1 MKNYINKSILKLQKD
16 RDNNRLVIFVG
27 AGVSANS
34 GCPSWSRL
42 IDKFADELG
51 IASEDRKES
60 IEYYL
65 KIPQFYYIERGQKEY
80 FDFIQQNMDSSNILP
95 NDIDRQIFR
104 LKPHTVI
111 TTNFDDLL
119 EKTVKSGGLFYAT
132 VRQDSDLPYAQTEK
146 MIIKMHGDEGL
157 KNIVLKED
165 DYLSYSKNFPLIEN
179 YIKGLFSTK
188 TILFVGYSAEDIDF
202 KIIFKWVKDHLD
214 GHFQPAYMLEIGKE
228 KDRIDFN
235 YYKNRGINILYY
247 DEIENDAN
255 LLVKKRG
262 YTNKL
267 QGKGENLLNF
277 LYYIN
282 EYNGDD
288 KSDILMRIYNKVSV
302 LEKWNYIDKD
312 KIIERLK
319 DIEDENIIMDERT
332 LNFSKD
338 ESMKIGEKL
347 HKLLYEYKSLKLQY
361 KKVKEKCKEKQTK
374 EEFEKLEKELD
385 YIESKKLNLLDKE
398 LLKKIIKILY
408 KSGITSIGLNGKDII
423 DFKEDLEILQ
433 ENSKDEFA
441 ELLNEFEYKQLND
454 RLKYYLKDN
463 NDKYGAEVQYL
474 KKAYYLCKINN
485 FVESYEILK
494 DLSGYCLTT
503 NNYLYFF
510 IAQFNIIQLKE
521 FIRVKKILLYDE
533 NEKLYYQNILKEINY
548 TKGEDLYNNLVENKK
563 EIEPIKDL
571 NNFRYFYKKFCRFED
586 IVIQISN
593 QKRNIIK
600 GGLSVN
606 NYLDKMRVE
615 MEDMI
620 NYIERNY
627 IIVYPYREIK
637 YLYLL
642 FIKSNFINYSIPD
655 TTSFG
660 ISVYKLKS
668 INRFILLII
677 IKYIKIKDLE
687 NLLDENDIEKINIES
702 TGIKYLIKVLQN
714 ILEAAKNNII
724 SRFNFENVISFYDA
738 ISNSILLL
746 SKTDIQEE
754 GYTEIINIF
763 NEFIKLD
770 FLSTDSFNKFLDFI
784 ISGFNERKYK
794 DVQQIL
800 NVLETYIICL
810 SDEKTT
816 PRYNQVILFNDRFFK
831 QLTIIVND
839 LDKEAKLT
847 TNRQIKYIV
856 ERKLKEINKEKN
868 LDDSLKNI
876 IYYFLFTIYKIVD
889 EDVKKEIENMAR
901 DIKSI
906 IQNKSNKKEYIDF
919 MYNALMS
926 NIIVYDSNEQV
937 EFIKDIMEYFSTLEN
952 ENIKDELMRYTVDLI
967 VNNKIKYENIANL
980 VQLLK
985 MEFDMFSFFVD
996 KDKFDYTKFE
1006 IEWINYL
1013 SKNEIKKLLTNN
1025 SFARKEIK
1033 KLAMKE
1039 LKNEPVKYMKKYYL
1053 DKLLL
1058 IMGISDGEPKNN
1070 KERKV
1075 KKSRQRK
1082 NYFGDV
1088 KNYRRRITKKL

>member
-1 MKNYINKSILKLQKD
+1 
-16 RDNNRLVIFVG
+16 
-27 AGVSANS
+27 
-34 GCPSWSRL
+34 
-42 IDKFADELG
+42 
-51 IASEDRKES
+51 
-60 IEYYL
+60 
-65 KIPQFYYIERGQKEY
+65 
-80 FDFIQQNMDSSNILP
+80 
-95 NDIDRQIFR
+95 
-104 LKPHTVI
+104 
-111 TTNFDDLL
+111 
-119 EKTVKSGGLFYAT
+119 
-132 VRQDSDLPYAQTEK
+132 
-146 MIIKMHGDEGL
+146 
-157 KNIVLKED
+157 
-165 DYLSYSKNFPLIEN
+165 
-179 YIKGLFSTK
+179 
-188 TILFVGYSAEDIDF
+188 
-202 KIIFKWVKDHLD
+202 
-214 GHFQPAYMLEIGKE
+214 
-228 KDRIDFN
+228 
-235 YYKNRGINILYY
+235 
-247 DEIENDAN
+247 
-255 LLVKKRG
+255 
-262 YTNKL
+262 
-267 QGKGENLLNF
+267 
-277 LYYIN
+277 
-282 EYNGDD
+282 
-288 KSDILMRIYNKVSV
+288 
-302 LEKWNYIDKD
+302 
-312 KIIERLK
+312 
-319 DIEDENIIMDERT
+319 
-332 LNFSKD
+332 
-338 ESMKIGEKL
+338 MKIGEKL
-347 HKLLYEYKSLKLQY
+347 HKLLYEYKSLKLQC
-361 KKVKEKCKEKQTK
+361 KKLNEKCKEKQTK
-374 EEFEKLEKELD
+374 EGFEKLEKELN
-385 YIESKKLNLLDKE
+385 YMEYKKLNFLDRE
-398 LLKKIIKILY
+398 LLKKVIKILF
-408 KSGITSIGLNGKDII
+408 KSGITSIGLNGEDII

-433 ENSKDEFA
+433 ENSENEFG
-441 ELLNEFEYKQLND
+441 ELLNEFEYKKLND

-463 NDKYGAEVQYL
+463 NIYGAEIEYL
-474 KKAYYLCKINN
+474 KKAYYLCKTNN
-485 FVESYEILK
+485 FMESYEILK

-503 NNYLYFF
+503 NNSLYFF

-533 NEKLYYQNILKEINY
+533 NEKLYYQNILKEINF
-548 TKGEDLYNNLVENKK
+548 TKRDDLYNNLVENKK

-571 NNFRYFYKKFCRFED
+571 NNFRYFYKRFCRFED

-606 NYLDKMRVE
+606 NCLDKMRVE

-620 NYIERNY
+620 NYIEKNY

-655 TTSFG
+655 KTSFG
-660 ISVYKLKS
+660 ISVYKLKN
-668 INRFILLII
+668 INRFILQII
-677 IKYIKIKDLE
+677 LKYIKIKDFE
-687 NLLDENDIEKINIES
+687 NLLDENDIEKINIDAA
-702 TGIKYLIKVLQN
+702 GIKYLIKVLQN

-724 SRFNFENVISFYDA
+724 SRFNFENVISFDDA
-738 ISNSILLL
+738 ISNSVLLL
-746 SKTDIQEE
+746 LKSDIQEE
-754 GYTEIINIF
+754 DYTEIINIF

-770 FLSTDSFNKFLDFI
+770 FLGTDSFNKFLDFI

-794 DVQQIL
+794 DVQHIL

-831 QLTIIVND
+831 QLSIIVND
-839 LDKEAKLT
+839 LDKDVKLT

-906 IQNKSNKKEYIDF
+906 IQNKSNKKEYIEF
-919 MYNALMS
+919 MHNALMS
-926 NIIVYDSNEQV
+926 NVIVYDGNGQV
-937 EFIKDIMEYFSTLEN
+937 EFIKEVMDYFGVLEN
-952 ENIKDELMRYTVDLI
+952 EDSQEDSAVTKIVRGPRYELMRYTVDLI
-967 VNNKIKYENIANL
+967 INNKIKYENIANL
-980 VQLLK
+980 VQPLK

-1039 LKNEPVKYMKKYYL
+1039 LKNEQVKYMKKYYL

-1058 IMGISDGEPKNN
+1058 IMGISDDEPKNN

-1088 KNYRRRITKKL
+1088 KNYRRRVTKKL

>member
-34 GCPSWSRL
+34 GCASWSRL

-95 NDIDRQIFR
+95 NDIDRQIFK

-119 EKTVKSGGLFYAT
+119 EKTVKSEGLFYAT
-132 VRQDSDLPYAQTEK
+132 VRQDTDLPYVQTEK
-146 MIIKMHGDEGL
+146 MIIKMHGDEDL

-202 KIIFKWVKDHLD
+202 KIIFKWVKDHLN

-247 DEIENDAN
+247 DEIEEDAK
-255 LLVKKRG
+255 LLVKKLE

-277 LYYIN
+277 LYYINEYN

-312 KIIERLK
+312 KIIELLK

-332 LNFSKD
+332 LNFSKYKP
-338 ESMKIGEKL
+338 MKIGEKL
-347 HKLLYEYKSLKLQY
+347 HKLLYEYKSLKLQC
-361 KKVKEKCKEKQTK
+361 KKLNEKCKEKQTK
-374 EEFEKLEKELD
+374 EGFEKLEKELN
-385 YIESKKLNLLDKE
+385 YMEYKKLNFLDRE
-398 LLKKIIKILY
+398 LLKKVIKILY
-408 KSGITSIGLNGKDII
+408 KSGITSIGLNGEDII

-433 ENSKDEFA
+433 ENSENEFG
-441 ELLNEFEYKQLND
+441 ELLNEFEYKKLND

-463 NDKYGAEVQYL
+463 NIYGAEIEYL
-474 KKAYYLCKINN
+474 KKAYYLCKTNN
-485 FVESYEILK
+485 FMESYEILK

-503 NNYLYFF
+503 NNSLYFF

-548 TKGEDLYNNLVENKK
+548 INDKEKNYYINIDDSYNNLVKNKK
-563 EIEPIKDL
+563 EIEPITDL
-571 NNFRYFYKKFCRFED
+571 NNFRYFYKRFCRFED

-606 NYLDKMRVE
+606 NCLDKMRVE

-668 INRFILLII
+668 INRFILQII
-677 IKYIKIKDLE
+677 LKYIKIKDFE
-687 NLLDENDIEKINIES
+687 NLLDENDIEKINIEF

-724 SRFNFENVISFYDA
+724 SRFNFENVISFDDA
-738 ISNSILLL
+738 ISNSVLLL
-746 SKTDIQEE
+746 SKADIQEE
-754 GYTEIINIF
+754 DYTEIINIF

-770 FLSTDSFNKFLDFI
+770 FLGTDSFNKFLDFI
-784 ISGFNERKYK
+784 ISGFNERKYNH
-794 DVQQIL
+794 VQHIL
-800 NVLETYIICL
+800 SVLETYIICL

-816 PRYNQVILFNDRFFK
+816 PRYNQVILFNNQFFK
-831 QLTIIVND
+831 PLSIIVND
-839 LDKEAKLT
+839 LDKDAKLT

-856 ERKLKEINKEKN
+856 EKKLKEINKEKN

-876 IYYFLFTIYKIVD
+876 IYYCLFAIYKIVD
-889 EDVKKEIENMAR
+889 EGIKKEIENMAR
-901 DIKSI
+901 
-906 IQNKSNKKEYIDF
+906 
-919 MYNALMS
+919 
-926 NIIVYDSNEQV
+926 
-937 EFIKDIMEYFSTLEN
+937 
-952 ENIKDELMRYTVDLI
+952 
-967 VNNKIKYENIANL
+967 
-980 VQLLK
+980 
-985 MEFDMFSFFVD
+985 
-996 KDKFDYTKFE
+996 E
-1006 IEWINYL
+1006 I
-1013 SKNEIKKLLTNN
+1013 
-1025 SFARKEIK
+1025 
-1033 KLAMKE
+1033 
-1039 LKNEPVKYMKKYYL
+1039 
-1053 DKLLL
+1053 
-1058 IMGISDGEPKNN
+1058 
-1070 KERKV
+1070 
-1075 KKSRQRK
+1075 
-1082 NYFGDV
+1082 
-1088 KNYRRRITKKL
+1088 